1 MLYIFYTFII
11 FLLLFLIRLLLINTN
26 TKYQIQLLNLKERQ
40 KQDLDMFTTEEIVNT
55 LMGRDNP
62 PLIVI
67 WIDKTP
73 EEFKYF
79 LFKNKFHQEEIE
91 KILKKIY
98 EDNKIL

>member
-1 MLYIFYTFII
+1 
-11 FLLLFLIRLLLINTN
+11 
-26 TKYQIQLLNLKERQ
+26 LKERQ